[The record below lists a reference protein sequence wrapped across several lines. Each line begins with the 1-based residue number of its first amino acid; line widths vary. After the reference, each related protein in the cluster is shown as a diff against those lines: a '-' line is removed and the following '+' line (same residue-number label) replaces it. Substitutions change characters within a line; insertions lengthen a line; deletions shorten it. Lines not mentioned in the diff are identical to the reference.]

1 MTGVDNRFSDRRD
14 ENEMWLVSLAVSPDG
29 RCFATAADSCNIALW
44 DAQTGTHITTLDN
57 AGDIYSLEFLPSGQ
71 LASGNDDGEISLW
84 DTVTGS
90 RVRTIKKHRDTIISL
105 SALQS
110 KLASGS
116 KDKTVRMWDTTTWE
130 CTSFE
135 CDHAVESVSLYPNI
149 SGDRVA
155 VCTSEIFYVWEIATQ
170 QLIRSVKV
178 GECRGLAVSND
189 GKWLAVAADETISLY
204 DASTSTLNCIGSH
217 HRQSSSVSFS
227 LDSSQLMSA
236 NFNNGKVELLDVQT
250 GDLVK
255 SFEHGRVERA
265 VYSYDGTRG
274 LSGESHSGEPS
285 GPSQFSYIYQFPMV
299 LVDSGISI

>member
-1 MTGVDNRFSDRRD
+1 MTGVDNTFRDRRD
-14 ENEMWLVSLAVSPDG
+14 ENDMWLVSLVVSPDG
-29 RCFATAADSCNIALW
+29 RCFATAADSCDIALW
-44 DAQTGTHITTLDN
+44 DAQTGTHITTLDH
-57 AGDIYSLEFLPSGQ
+57 AGEIYSLEFLPSGQ
-71 LASGNDDGEISLW
+71 LASGNDNGEISLW

-90 RVRTIKKHRDTIISL
+90 RVRTIKAHSDTIISL

-135 CDHAVESVSLYPNI
+135 CDHAVESVSLYSN
-149 SGDRVA
+149 GDRVA
-155 VCTSEIFYVWEIATQ
+155 VCTSEKIYVWETATQ
-170 QLIRSVKV
+170 KLIWSENVR
-178 GECRGLAVSND
+178 ECRGVAVSNG
-189 GKWLAVAADETISLY
+189 GKRLAVAAEKTISLY
-204 DASTSTLNCIGSH
+204 DASTLDCIWSH
-217 HRQSSSVSFS
+217 DRQSYSVSFS
-227 LDSSQLMSA
+227 LDSSQLVSA

-250 GDLVK
+250 GNLVK
-255 SFEHGRVERA
+255 SFEHGGVERA

-285 GPSQFSYIYQFPMV
+285 QFSYIYQFPMV